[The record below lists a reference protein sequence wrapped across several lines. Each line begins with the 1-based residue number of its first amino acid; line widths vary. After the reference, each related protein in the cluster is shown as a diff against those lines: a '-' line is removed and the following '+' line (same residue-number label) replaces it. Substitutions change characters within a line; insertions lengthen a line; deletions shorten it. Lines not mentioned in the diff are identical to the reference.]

1 VNGFIVVIEHHESAM
16 HDTNTPPEIGPGLQA
31 ARKARRLTL
40 EQLAQMSGVS
50 RSMLSQIERGEAN
63 PTFAVLWNLTQALGI
78 EFSELIAG
86 SSVLHKP
93 AIAVMS
99 AEQTP
104 EIVSGNGACRLR
116 ILSPMQTAG
125 ESEWYAVEMAAGG
138 TLASA
143 PHSAGAVE
151 HFTALS
157 GEFSVVS
164 GSEER
169 TVAAGETARYPA
181 DVNHAIANVSG
192 EVGHGILVLLYR

>member
-1 VNGFIVVIEHHESAM
+1 M
-16 HDTNTPPEIGPGLQA
+16 HDTSTPPEIGPGLQA
-31 ARKARRLTL
+31 ARKAKRLTL

-78 EFSELIAG
+78 DFSALLAG

-93 AIAVMS
+93 AIGVMS

-125 ESEWYAVEMAAGG
+125 ESEWYALEIASGG

-143 PHSAGAVE
+143 PHQAGAVE

-157 GEFSVVS
+157 GTFSVRS
-164 GSEER
+164 GGEER
-169 TVAAGETARYPA
+169 SVMAGETARYAA
-181 DVNHAIANVSG
+181 DVDHAIANVSDQ
-192 EVGHGILVLLYR
+192 VGHGILVLLYR

>member
-1 VNGFIVVIEHHESAM
+1 MDASA
-16 HDTNTPPEIGPGLQA
+16 PPQIGPGLNA
-31 ARKARRLTL
+31 ARKARKLTL

-86 SSVLHKP
+86 SAVLHKP
-93 AIAVMS
+93 AISVMS

-125 ESEWYAVEMAAGG
+125 ETEWYALEIAAGEAL
-138 TLASA
+138 TSA
-143 PHSAGAVE
+143 AHQAGAVE

-157 GEFSVVS
+157 GEFTVRS
-164 GSEER
+164 GAQER
-169 TVAAGETARYPA
+169 AVAAGETARYPA
-181 DVNHAIANVSG
+181 DIDHAIANVSG
-192 EVGHGILVLLYR
+192 EAGHGILVLLYR